1 MTLTAE
7 RAAVVVTE
15 PGVYDI
21 PEQDYHA
28 DPVPA
33 GSLSASGA
41 KKLLACPA
49 KFAYDRDHPPQPST
63 AMEFGTA
70 VHTLVLG
77 HGSRIEVVS
86 AATWQGK
93 AAKEAAEIARAEGK
107 VPLLAAD
114 HLRAQAIADAVRAHP
129 VAGKLF
135 NPEYGDAE
143 RSIFWVDDLTGVWL
157 RARLDWLPRPPQG
170 WNRRLIVGDLKT
182 CLSASKA
189 GIAKAVANFGYHIQA
204 AHYANAIRAMGL
216 DEDPA
221 FIFVFA
227 EKEAPYPVTV
237 ARLDDDA
244 LAAGEAAMRR
254 AIERFRDC
262 TESGIWPAYS
272 NPADAIETISLPR
285 WAQMQAEED
294 YL

>member
-1 MTLTAE
+1 MTVTAE

-49 KFAYDRDHPPQPST
+49 KFAYDRDHPPQPSA

-70 VHTLVLG
+70 LHTLVLG
-77 HGSRIEVVS
+77 RGSRITVVD

-107 VPLLAAD
+107 VPLLTAD
-114 HLRAQAIADAVRAHP
+114 HLKAQAITDAVRAHP

-135 NPEYGDAE
+135 NPEFGDAE
-143 RSIFWVDDLTGVWL
+143 RSIFWVDELTGVWL
-157 RARLDWLPRPPQG
+157 RSRLDWLPHPVG
-170 WNRRLIVGDLKT
+170 YGRRMVIGDLKSAA
-182 CLSASKA
+182 SASKA
-189 GIAKAVANFGYHIQA
+189 AISKAVANFGYHVQA
-204 AHYANAIRAMGL
+204 AFYTSAVRAMGL

-221 FIFVFA
+221 FIFVFC
-227 EKEAPYPVTV
+227 EKDPPYPVTL
-237 ARLDDDA
+237 AQLDDDA

-262 TESGIWPAYS
+262 SESGIWPAYS
-272 NPADAIETISLPR
+272 NPADVIETISLPR
-285 WAQMQAEED
+285 WAQAEED